1 MTLICTLNLTETT
14 KRGIFP
20 VASAISL
27 RQTHVTVSTPPTES
41 KYVLQFDSVIHVNN
55 GPSNPFSGFKGL
67 KILIYLHLI
76 TSYVSYFH

>member
-1 MTLICTLNLTETT
+1 MSLSRRRQQ
-14 KRGIFP
+14 K
-20 VASAISL
+20 ASMF
-27 RQTHVTVSTPPTES
+27 
-41 KYVLQFDSVIHVNN
+41 LQFDSVIHVNN